1 MIMDQT
7 IIFLRNNKFQF
18 QIINKNYTIKSRN
31 IGINLDQYITFWVKT
46 YLIRLLYYNLT
57 AL

>member
-1 MIMDQT
+1 MIMDLT

-46 YLIRLLYYNLT
+46 CLIRLLYYNLT
-57 AL
+57 VL